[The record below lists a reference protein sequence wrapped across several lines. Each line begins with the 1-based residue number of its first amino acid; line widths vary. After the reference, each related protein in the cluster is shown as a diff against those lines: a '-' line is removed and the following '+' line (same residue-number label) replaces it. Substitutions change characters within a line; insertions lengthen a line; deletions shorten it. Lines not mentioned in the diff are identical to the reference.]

1 MAHKYLLS
9 DVTSD
14 SNALN
19 VDNDIVV
26 KKPSHHG
33 PCLSDGRGVA
43 RKYLL
48 SDVTSDS
55 DALNVDNDIVS
66 KNQVIVGHASLMS
79 VEWHISTY

>member
-26 KKPSHHG
+26 KKPCHHG

-55 DALNVDNDIVS
+55 DALNVDNDIISEISSQHGPCLSDGRREDV
-66 KNQVIVGHASLMS
+66 
-79 VEWHISTY
+79 STY